1 MLLVPSKFL
10 PAITSDQSWH
20 LRWHR
25 TEVQGRPA
33 RYGEA
38 GTGTPFIFLHGW
50 GLTDQTYKRAMSRLA
65 RLGLRVLTPALP
77 GFGGTARLPADD
89 FSFDGYARWVTDF
102 AREVGVQGRWYLGGH
117 SFGGGVAIVTAHQH
131 GDDLGLLVL
140 INSIGGSVWK
150 APDREGTDPRHLADR
165 PLWDWG
171 LHFPYDVAGPKTF
184 RAVVPVIA
192 KDMLANFVRDPLG
205 FVRVGRMAS
214 EANLLPE
221 LDELRRRKLPVVVL
235 WGDEDKVLPTASMK
249 AMIEALGSEPEVVSG
264 SHGWLL
270 EDPDR
275 FGEVMTNVVSV
286 AEAARSLPPGGDTN
300 GGGPKRGSRPRPR

>member
-1 MLLVPSKFL
+1 MSLA
-10 PAITSDQSWH
+10 AITTDPAWH
-20 LRWHR
+20 LRWHN

-38 GTGTPFIFLHGW
+38 GAGTPFIFLHGW

-65 RLGLRVLTPALP
+65 RMGLRVLTPALP
-77 GFGGTARLPADD
+77 GFGGTARLPHDQ
-89 FSFDGYARWVTDF
+89 FSFPGYARWVADF
-102 AREVGVQGRWYLGGH
+102 AKAVGVEGRWYLGGH
-117 SFGGGVAIVTAHQH
+117 SFGGGVAIMTAHQH
-131 GDDLGLLVL
+131 GEDLDLLVL

-150 APDREGTDPRHLADR
+150 APARDGTDPRHLADR

-184 RAVVPVIA
+184 RAVVPIIA
-192 KDMLANFVRDPLG
+192 KDMVRNFVRDPMG

-221 LDELRRRKLPVVVL
+221 LDELRRREVPVVVL
-235 WGDEDKVLPTASMK
+235 WGDEDKVLPEASMK
-249 AMIEALGSEPEVVSG
+249 AMIEALGSQPEVVSG

-286 AEAARSLPPGGDTN
+286 AEAARSLKPAKST
-300 GGGPKRGSRPRPR
+300 